1 MILHETAVWSS
12 KIYSVIFFFFLKH
25 SKFQILFN
33 VNKASHIFMHKN
45 PHSLSLELHGDSD

>member
-12 KIYSVIFFFFLKH
+12 KIYSVIFFSFFLKH

-33 VNKASHIFMHKN
+33 VNKASHIFMHKK
-45 PHSLSLELHGDSD
+45 PSQSFP